1 MNNKRWIVGV
11 VWGFLSILVLP
22 ETRAATLE
30 LTGTI
35 RDFNDSHPDFESV
48 IAFDPGIVL
57 SDLGPDDKPVYAG
70 LSGNP
75 TTHGAEAFAQ
85 WYNDVPAVNLSAPLL
100 LILGQIGSNPPLYQ
114 YTNNNFF
121 PIDNQLWGNQGRP
134 HNYHF
139 TLEVHSR
146 FTYQGGEV
154 FTFQGDDDLWVF
166 INGKLA
172 IDLGGVH
179 ASMTATVNL
188 DASAAA
194 LGITPGGNYTFDL
207 FFAERH
213 TVASNFTITTTILLL
228 QEVCGD
234 GIDNDLDGF
243 TDCSDSECAEL
254 TECTIV
260 IVTPPNEVCGDGFD
274 NDENGLFDCDDPACL
289 SDPVCSIPYEIC
301 GDGLDNDGNGLSD
314 CDDLVCSSLPTCVC
328 EPSPEFCNGE
338 DDNCNGI
345 LDDNCNCPNGDLNND
360 MMIDVVD
367 VQCMMVVSLSCLT
380 SVPLPGCLAVPYE
393 YSDINCDGTTN
404 ISDVILAIQF
414 IFKKPLDPSLDAN
427 NDFCV
432 DACL

>member
-1 MNNKRWIVGV
+1 MIRVP
-11 VWGFLSILVLP
+11 LVLVIVLGTFGVP
-22 ETRAATLE
+22 AFFDASAATLE

-35 RDFNDSHPDFESV
+35 RDFNDTHPDFESV

-57 SDLGPDDKPVYAG
+57 PDLGPDDKPVYAG
-70 LSGNP
+70 LANNP
-75 TTHGAEAFAQ
+75 TTHGADAFYQ
-85 WYNDVPAVNLSAPLL
+85 WYNDVPGINQTAPLVL
-100 LILGQIGSNPPLYQ
+100 VLGQIGANPPLYQ

-121 PIDNQLWGNQGRP
+121 PIDNQLFGNQGRP

-188 DASAAA
+188 DAAASS

-243 TDCSDSECAEL
+243 TDCSDSECAAL

-260 IVTPPNEVCGDGFD
+260 IINPPAEICWDGLD
-274 NDENGLFDCDDPACL
+274 NDEDGLFDCDDPSCM
-289 SDPVCSIPYEIC
+289 SDPVCEIPDEIC
-301 GDGLDNDGNGLSD
+301 GDGLDNDGNGLVD
-314 CDDLVCSSLPTCVC
+314 CKDPVCNLLPTCLC
-328 EPSPEFCNGE
+328 EPGPELCNGQ
-338 DDNCNGI
+338 DDNCNEI
-345 LDDNCNCPNGDLNND
+345 ADDNCTCPNGDVNKD
-360 MMIDVVD
+360 MTIDVVD
-367 VQCMMVVSLSCLT
+367 VQCMMVVSLAYLT
-380 SVPLPGCLAVPYE
+380 TAPLPDCLAVPFQYA
-393 YSDINCDGTTN
+393 DLNCDGTTN

-427 NDFCV
+427 GDFCV
-432 DACL
+432 DVCL